1 MKMVIDEKT
10 AIQAIKTCIKEV
22 PFLKISKVS
31 KASNSLS
38 PDLRIEVDFNQRHI
52 TILAEYKNNGQPR
65 IARQAVYQI
74 KDWLFNRH
82 GDYGVFIAPYI
93 SADAAAICKNAG
105 IGYLDLEGNCL
116 LSFDTI
122 YIHRE
127 GKPKP
132 SVQRRE
138 YRSLYSTKAERIL
151 RVLLSQP
158 KKTWTT
164 ESLAEAAQVSYGQV
178 SNVKKL
184 LTNREWLTP
193 NNIGIQ
199 LSKPDKLLDE
209 WSEQYRFSRNKTM
222 EFYALTEVVDTED
235 QLAKA
240 CRKKGI
246 RYAFTAF
253 SGASRIAPAV
263 RYQRVNAYID
273 GNIEVL
279 IKSLDWKLVPSGAN
293 VNLLVP
299 YDEGVFY
306 GMREI
311 TDAFIATPVQIY
323 LDLLNYRGR
332 GQEAAD
338 AIKKAIIQSW

>member
-1 MKMVIDEKT
+1 MKMMINEDI

-31 KASNSLS
+31 KESNSLT
-38 PDLRIEVDFNQRHI
+38 PDLRIELDFKQRLI
-52 TILAEYKNNGQPR
+52 TILAEYKNSGQPR
-65 IARQAVYQI
+65 IARQTVYQI
-74 KDWLFNRH
+74 KDWLSIRQ

-93 SADAAAICKNAG
+93 STDAAVICKNAG
-105 IGYLDLEGNCL
+105 IGYIDLAGNCL

-127 GKPKP
+127 GKPNP
-132 SVQRRE
+132 STQRRE

-184 LTNREWLTP
+184 LANREWLAP

-209 WSEQYRFSRNKTM
+209 WSEQYRFNRNKYM
-222 EFYALTEVVDTED
+222 EFFALTEVVDTED
-235 QLAKA
+235 QLVRA

-273 GNIEVL
+273 GNIEIL
-279 IKSLDWKLVPSGAN
+279 IKSLDWKPVPSGAN

-306 GMREI
+306 DKREI
-311 TDAFIATPVQIY
+311 SGAFIATPVQIY

-338 AIKKAIIQSW
+338 AVKKAIVQSW